1 MTGKEIVQKINGRIN
16 PENIKF
22 LIWYGNRIGNDIDL
36 MAVLKK
42 ETRVRL
48 YEPSKLDIL
57 TIGKDEFARRV
68 KLFDPVVT
76 EPLLTGFLLQGDNNE
91 FSELRSETIL
101 SLSLSKESTRFL
113 RLKARERLRNARIRL
128 EKGDK
133 DNLFS
138 SLVNLSFACSYHE
151 FAKYYG
157 NGPEFL
163 PITFGHLLVL
173 GGKPVLKEIIEC
185 LKDVKSGK
193 KFNKN
198 QMIDLFKK
206 TQKLLEVIN

>member
-1 MTGKEIVQKINGRIN
+1 MTGKEITQKINGRIN
-16 PENIKF
+16 PEDIKF
-22 LIWYGNRIGNDIDL
+22 LIWYGSRIGNDIDL

-42 ETRVRL
+42 ETRIRL
-48 YEPSKLDIL
+48 YEPSKLDVL
-57 TIGKDEFARRV
+57 TIGKDEFVRRAR
-68 KLFDPVVT
+68 LFDPVVT
-76 EPLLTGFLLQGDNNE
+76 EPLLTGFLLQGGDNE
-91 FSELRSETIL
+91 FSELRSEAIL
-101 SLSLSKESTRFL
+101 SLSLPREATRFL

-128 EKGDK
+128 ERGGK

-163 PITFGHLLVL
+163 PITFGHLLAL
-173 GGKPVLKEIIEC
+173 NGKSVLKEIMGC
-185 LKDVKSGK
+185 LENVKSGK
-193 KFNKN
+193 EFNKN

-206 TQKLLEVIN
+206 TQELLEVVN

>member
-1 MTGKEIVQKINGRIN
+1 MIEKEIIQRVNGRIN

-57 TIGKDEFARRV
+57 TIGKDEFERRI
-68 KLFDPVVT
+68 KLFDPIVT
-76 EPLLTGFLLQGDNNE
+76 EPLLTGFLLHGDNNE
-91 FSELRSETIL
+91 FSQLRNETIL
-101 SLSLSKESTRFL
+101 SLPLSKEAIRFL
-113 RLKARERLRNARIRL
+113 RLKTRERLRNARIRL
-128 EKGDK
+128 ERGDK
-133 DNLFS
+133 DSLFS

-157 NGPEFL
+157 NGPKFL

-173 GGKPVLKEIIEC
+173 DGKLVLKEVMEC
-185 LKDVKSGK
+185 LEDVKSGK
-193 KFNKN
+193 EFNKN
-198 QMIDLFKK
+198 QVIDLFKK